1 MTMAEFLNSLFGDDF
16 ISKTNELASK
26 GLTVDNMNT
35 IFDLKEYPFSVN
47 EFYSILSYV
56 YQLSDK
62 ELNRGMTDNDIN
74 IFLNTYL

>member
-56 YQLSDK
+56 YQLSDQ
-62 ELNRGMTDNDIN
+62 ELNRKITDSDIDR
-74 IFLNTYL
+74 FLHKYF

>member
-1 MTMAEFLNSLFGDDF
+1 MKMAEFLNGLFVDDF

-26 GLTVDNMNT
+26 GFTVDNMIA

-56 YQLSDK
+56 YQLSEQ
-62 ELNRGMTDNDIN
+62 ELNRKITDSDIDR
-74 IFLNTYL
+74 FLHKYF

>member
-26 GLTVDNMNT
+26 GLTVDNMVT
-35 IFDLKEYPFSVN
+35 IFDLKEYYFSVD

-62 ELNRGMTDNDIN
+62 ELNRGITDNDIN